1 MKPSPILNPIRL
13 WSRVSLTSVLK
24 NCMRNVSQNHLT
36 RTHLSTWEWNL
47 WCDDPMVYLKI
58 HIQRCSEFLKPEY
71 SFGVR
76 VIVSQTLLK
85 LVPNQCKTSAIISLL
100 EEFGDSC
107 NEVVVTALCEM
118 WRKGGL
124 WCVSARFVC
133 SSGMTEPWYR
143 GGITLVLNY
152 VWLLIAAIHYT
163 LPLYVILWYGHIAW
177 YRFEHLDWRPSEN
190 WDHWVENASAWSWS
204 QDISVLSHVL
214 SFYFGDRSC
223 LRRIW
228 PPFSVRYSCLWLV
241 GSGELWKKWR
251 WAFDWVLRCHLR
263 LGLRHMH
270 HGSPNRLAK
279 TSNYD
284 GIWSIWAEFLACD
297 EKKAAAD

>member
-1 MKPSPILNPIRL
+1 MLYHWELDFGTEHVNIGTENDEPVWTYVHSWHHHFHQSLIKQRNSFNHRCVMTVGL
-13 WSRVSLTSVLK
+13 SRSSECSYVCTRKWWHPVQSWISLEYDRW
-24 NCMRNVSQNHLT
+24 CHLI
-36 RTHLSTWEWNL
+36 RTHLSTWNL

-85 LVPNQCKTSAIISLL
+85 LVSNQCKTSAIVSLL

-190 WDHWVENASAWSWS
+190 WDHWVKNASTWSWS
-204 QDISVLSHVL
+204 HDISVSSHVL
-214 SFYFGDRSC
+214 SFYFGDYSC

-228 PPFSVRYSCLWLV
+228 PS
-241 GSGELWKKWR
+241 
-251 WAFDWVLRCHLR
+251 
-263 LGLRHMH
+263 
-270 HGSPNRLAK
+270 
-279 TSNYD
+279 
-284 GIWSIWAEFLACD
+284 
-297 EKKAAAD
+297 